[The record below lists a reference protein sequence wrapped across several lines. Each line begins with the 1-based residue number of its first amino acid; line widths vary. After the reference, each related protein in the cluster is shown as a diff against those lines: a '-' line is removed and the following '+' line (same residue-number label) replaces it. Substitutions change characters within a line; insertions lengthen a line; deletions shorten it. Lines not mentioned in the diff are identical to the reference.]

1 VFESAANAVAAA
13 NTAQQQIELPVRMG
27 IHTGD
32 AEEPD
37 GDFFGMTLNRCA
49 RIMAASHSGRV
60 LLSSVTAGLSDD
72 EFAERI
78 LQLGTTTFLALRVA
92 TRRSVVP
99 AVLTSLV
106 GRDELVRQVVER
118 LETARLVTMVGVG
131 GVGKTL
137 VAIAATKRVEAD
149 RDLTVFVPLNEVS
162 DDQEVLPALGRALGL
177 TTPTQSQSRCRV
189 AGR

>member
-49 RIMAASHSGRV
+49 RIMAAGHSGRV

>member
-1 VFESAANAVAAA
+1 MFESAANAVAAA

>member
-1 VFESAANAVAAA
+1 MFESAANAVAAT

-49 RIMAASHSGRV
+49 RVMAAGHSGRV

-92 TRRSVVP
+92 TRRSVEP

-106 GRDELVRQVVER
+106 GRDEL
-118 LETARLVTMVGVG
+118 
-131 GVGKTL
+131 
-137 VAIAATKRVEAD
+137 
-149 RDLTVFVPLNEVS
+149 
-162 DDQEVLPALGRALGL
+162 EVLPALGRALGL

>member
-1 VFESAANAVAAA
+1 MFESAANAVAAA

-49 RIMAASHSGRV
+49 RIMAAGHSGRV